1 VELAEHLKRIEEVL
15 TFHLLFPTAG
25 PVNKDR
31 AALVSLRAIAEHI
44 GVEMESLPEIGD
56 DYSDEEEAEWDALF
70 AQPHVQAGLDLLEQ
84 PLSNAEQMREAA
96 RTYNERKRR

>member
-1 VELAEHLKRIEEVL
+1 MELAQHIKRIEEVL

-31 AALVSLRAIAEHI
+31 AALASLRAIAEHI
-44 GVEMESLPEIGD
+44 GVEMEPLP
-56 DYSDEEEAEWDALF
+56 DE
-70 AQPHVQAGLDLLEQ
+70 V
-84 PLSNAEQMREAA
+84 SNAERMREAA